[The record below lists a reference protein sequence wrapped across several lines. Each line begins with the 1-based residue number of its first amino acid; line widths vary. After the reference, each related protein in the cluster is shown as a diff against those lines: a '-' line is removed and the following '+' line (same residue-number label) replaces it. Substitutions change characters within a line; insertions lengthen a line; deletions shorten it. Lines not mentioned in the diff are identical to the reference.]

1 MPKLV
6 LMRDNELL
14 REIPLDKQDITA
26 GRSPDTDV
34 PLDDDA
40 VSRRHLRFITILND
54 CFLEDLNSTNGTY
67 VNGKLTKKHA
77 LQNGDVVLA
86 GRHQFKY
93 VVEDAAGGGDEN
105 DFDKTMVMSPGKIR
119 GITPDEAP
127 AGGGMGVSEGDAEA
141 QNVASREGFSEPDP
155 GALPSNRAKLTI
167 TTGAHAGKNLPLD
180 KAMTNIGRAGQQVAA
195 ISRRPNGFFLIH
207 VESGV
212 PGVVPKIN
220 GVELPANGQQ
230 LQEDDLVQIANI
242 EMQFHYVM

>member
-6 LMRDNELL
+6 LMRDNVLL

-26 GRSPDTDV
+26 GRSPDNEV

-93 VVEDAAGGGDEN
+93 VVEEAGGDEN

-119 GITPDEAP
+119 GITPDAP
-127 AGGGMGVSEGDAEA
+127 PAGGMGVSDGDAEA
-141 QNVASREGFSEPDP
+141 RSVASMEGYSEPDP
-155 GALPSNRAKLTI
+155 GAPPSNRGRLTI
-167 TTGAHAGKNLPLD
+167 TSGAHAGKNLPLD

-195 ISRRPNGFFLIH
+195 ISRRPKGFFLIH
-207 VESGV
+207 VESGI